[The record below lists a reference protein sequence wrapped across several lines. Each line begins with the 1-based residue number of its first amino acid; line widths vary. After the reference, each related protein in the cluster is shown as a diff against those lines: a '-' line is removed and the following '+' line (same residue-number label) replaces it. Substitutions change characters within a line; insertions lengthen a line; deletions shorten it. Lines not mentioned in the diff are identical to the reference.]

1 MHNCQS
7 VTFVLIFLVGT
18 ILTACGGGGS
28 GNEAIATSSTNSGLV
43 DVTDGSN
50 IIDPENRA
58 PNADAG
64 ADQNAISGETVTI
77 DGAASFD
84 PDGDTL
90 SFYWQQTEGDPI
102 TLPDNRN
109 SSISFVAPMV
119 AAPSQYRVQLS
130 VSDGALSGT
139 DSVNVLIFPLVDS
152 VPPDLVSRS
161 PQINEA
167 GVATSTV
174 VTATFNEPIAVSTVT
189 DESFSINRENI
200 TVAGS
205 VSYNAETFTAS
216 FDPEAELEAEAE
228 YTVTLN
234 SGLEDVA
241 GNRYGGA
248 AWTFTTGSHYNLGQT
263 DQSTIDTCMSET
275 DKQMLTRVNNA
286 RQQARICGS
295 SSYVATSHLA
305 WHCSLEAAAQR
316 HSTDMADNNY
326 FSHTGSDGSNAGQ
339 RISATGYPW
348 RAWGENIAAGYAAVE
363 SVVTGWLD
371 SPGHCGN
378 IMNPTVTEMG
388 AASTSNSSSD
398 FQIYWTQVFADR

>member
-7 VTFVLIFLVGT
+7 VTFVLIILVGT

-28 GNEAIATSSTNSGLV
+28 GNESIATSSTNSGLV

-119 AAPSQYRVQLS
+119 AVPSQYRVQLS

-189 DESFSINRENI
+189 DESFSVNRENI

-295 SSYVATSHLA
+295 SSYVATSDVA

-388 AASTSNSSSD
+388 AASASNSSSD

>member
-1 MHNCQS
+1 MHNSQS
-7 VTFVLIFLVGT
+7 VAFVLTFLVGS

-28 GNEAIATSSTNSGLV
+28 GNEAIATSSTNSEIV

-50 IIDPENRA
+50 TLDPENRS
-58 PNADAG
+58 PTADAG

-102 TLPDNRN
+102 TLLDNRN

-119 AAPSQYRVQLS
+119 ASPSQYRIQLS

-139 DSVNVLIFPLVDS
+139 DSVNVVVFPLVDS
-152 VPPDLVSRS
+152 VSPGLVGRS

-167 GVATSTV
+167 GIATSAV
-174 VTATFNEPIAVSTVT
+174 VTATFNEPMAVSTVSN
-189 DESFSINRENI
+189 ESVSITRNNVSI
-200 TVAGS
+200 AGS

-216 FDPEAELEAEAE
+216 FDPEVELEAEAE
-228 YTVTLN
+228 YTVTLT
-234 SGLEDVA
+234 SALEDVA
-241 GNRYGGA
+241 GNRYGGTS
-248 AWTFTTGSHYNLGQT
+248 WSFTTGLRYNLGQT
-263 DQSTIDTCMSET
+263 DQNTIDTCMSET

-286 RQQARICGS
+286 RRQDRICGTS
-295 SSYVATSHLA
+295 PYAATSPLA
-305 WHCSLEAAAQR
+305 WHCSLETAAER
-316 HSTDMADNNY
+316 HSKDMADNNF

-348 RAWGENIAAGYAAVE
+348 RAWGENIAAGYATVE
-363 SVVTGWLD
+363 SVVTGWLE
-371 SPGHCGN
+371 SPGHCAN

-398 FQIYWTQVFADR
+398 FPIYWTQVFADR

>member
-1 MHNCQS
+1 M
-7 VTFVLIFLVGT
+7 
-18 ILTACGGGGS
+18 
-28 GNEAIATSSTNSGLV
+28 
-43 DVTDGSN
+43 
-50 IIDPENRA
+50 PM
-58 PNADAG
+58 PADH
-64 ADQNAISGETVTI
+64 AISGETVTI

-119 AAPSQYRVQLS
+119 AAPYQYRVQLS
-130 VSDGALSGT
+130 VSDGALSRT
-139 DSVNVLIFPLVDS
+139 DSVNVLVFPFADS
-152 VPPDLVSRS
+152 VPPGLVSRS

-286 RQQARICGS
+286 RQQARIC
-295 SSYVATSHLA
+295 
-305 WHCSLEAAAQR
+305 
-316 HSTDMADNNY
+316 
-326 FSHTGSDGSNAGQ
+326 
-339 RISATGYPW
+339 
-348 RAWGENIAAGYAAVE
+348 AAVRMWRHPTLPGTAAWKQRLKDILRIWPTIIT
-363 SVVTGWLD
+363 SVIREAMAQMRASEYLLQD
-371 SPGHCGN
+371 IH
-378 IMNPTVTEMG
+378 G
-388 AASTSNSSSD
+388 AHGVR
-398 FQIYWTQVFADR
+398 I